1 MSASVLASVVILR
14 IHEFAR
20 RPVTEQAR
28 LRAQLEAVAAVTMA
42 ELDPASRIVLDA
54 SDGLAIVVLRDPE
67 GALRLAERALTAAAA
82 GLPLSAGINHG
93 AVQLTGNGKAEGMM
107 GDGIAVAA
115 SVVQFAPP
123 AQLRVSR
130 AFRDALADAAP
141 GSEASLVP
149 KGTSTD
155 SSLRRHEL
163 FARDGR
169 AAGRRGRRYRALS
182 VAAAVALVAAGVG
195 WRISVE
201 GQDAF
206 VSGVMT
212 KGERYMRGLV
222 QKAKFP

>member
-1 MSASVLASVVILR
+1 MSMSVLASVVILR

-20 RPVTEQAR
+20 RSVSEQAR
-28 LRAQLEAVAAVTMA
+28 LRAQLEAVVAVTMA
-42 ELDPASRIVLDA
+42 ELHAESRVVLDA
-54 SDGLAIVVLRDPE
+54 SDGVAIVVLQNPE

-82 GLPLSAGINHG
+82 GLPLAAGINHG
-93 AVQLTGNGKAEGMM
+93 AVQLAGDGKAEGMM

-115 SVVQFAPP
+115 SVAQFAPP

-130 AFRDALADAAP
+130 AFRDALADAVP
-141 GSEASLVP
+141 GREALLVP

-163 FARDGR
+163 FARDVR
-169 AAGRRGRRYRALS
+169 AVRNRARRYRVLS
-182 VAAAVALVAAGVG
+182 AAALVACVAAGIG

-206 VSGVMT
+206 VDGFVT
-212 KGERYMRGLV
+212 KSQSYVREL
-222 QKAKFP
+222 AKKVNF

>member
-1 MSASVLASVVILR
+1 MSVLASVVILR

-20 RPVTEQAR
+20 RSVSEQAR
-28 LRAQLEAVAAVTMA
+28 LRAQLEAVVAVTMA
-42 ELDPASRIVLDA
+42 ELHAESRIVLDA
-54 SDGLAIVVLRDPE
+54 SDGVAIVVLQNPE

-82 GLPLSAGINHG
+82 GLPLAAGINHG
-93 AVQLTGNGKAEGMM
+93 AVQLAGDGKAEGMM

-115 SVVQFAPP
+115 SVAQFAPP

-130 AFRDALADAAP
+130 AFRDALADAVP
-141 GSEASLVP
+141 GREALLVP

-163 FARDGR
+163 FARDVR
-169 AAGRRGRRYRALS
+169 AVRNRARRYRGLS
-182 VAAAVALVAAGVG
+182 AAALGACVAAGIG

-206 VSGVMT
+206 VNGFVAKSQSYV
-212 KGERYMRGLV
+212 RGL
-222 QKAKFP
+222 AKKVNF

>member
-1 MSASVLASVVILR
+1 MSTSVLASVVILR

-20 RPVTEQAR
+20 RPVSEQAR
-28 LRAQLEAVAAVTMA
+28 LRAQLEAVVAVTMA
-42 ELDPASRIVLDA
+42 ELHPESRIVLDA
-54 SDGLAIVVLRDPE
+54 SDGVAIVVLRHPA
-67 GALRLAERALTAAAA
+67 GALRLAESALHAAAG

-115 SVVQFAPP
+115 SVAQFAPP

-130 AFRDALADAAP
+130 AFRDALADAVP
-141 GSEASLVP
+141 GREALLVP

-163 FARDGR
+163 FARDVR
-169 AAGRRGRRYRALS
+169 AVRRRARRFRALS
-182 VAAAVALVAAGVG
+182 AAALVVLVGAGIG

-201 GQDAF
+201 GQEAF
-206 VSGVMT
+206 FNGMVT
-212 KGERYMRGLV
+212 KSQSYAREL
-222 QKAKFP
+222 AKKVKF

>member
-1 MSASVLASVVILR
+1 MSVLASVVILR

-20 RPVTEQAR
+20 RSVSEQAR
-28 LRAQLEAVAAVTMA
+28 LRAQLEAVVAVTMA
-42 ELDPASRIVLDA
+42 ELHAESRIVLDA
-54 SDGLAIVVLRDPE
+54 SDGVAIVVLQNPE

-82 GLPLSAGINHG
+82 GLPLAAGINHG
-93 AVQLTGNGKAEGMM
+93 AVQLAGDGKAEGMM

-115 SVVQFAPP
+115 SVAQFAPP

-130 AFRDALADAAP
+130 AFRDALADAVP
-141 GSEASLVP
+141 GREALLVP

-163 FARDGR
+163 FARDVR
-169 AAGRRGRRYRALS
+169 AVRSRARRYRVLS
-182 VAAAVALVAAGVG
+182 AAALVACVAAGIG

-206 VSGVMT
+206 VNGFVAKSQS
-212 KGERYMRGLV
+212 YMRGL
-222 QKAKFP
+222 AKKVNF